1 MKFHGLR
8 HTFATRLAVA
18 GVPLVK
24 LQEWLGH
31 EDIAT
36 TQIYIDYQP
45 SAQDGALIERAF
57 GSDPVGFAQGSIQG
71 SILSESE
78 GTSQDRKPHQDA
90 GSDLG

>member
-1 MKFHGLR
+1 MHRRFKRTLKRAAIREVKFHGLR
-8 HTFATRLAVA
+8 HTFATRLAAA

-57 GSDPVGFAQGSIQG
+57 GSDPLELAQGSKATA
-71 SILSESE
+71 
-78 GTSQDRKPHQDA
+78 TSHDR
-90 GSDLG
+90 